1 MNEFDYIIVGAG
13 AAGSMLAHRLTESSE
28 NRVLVLEAGG
38 EWIPTNVDA
47 APLWYTL
54 LGSNVDWGYQ
64 SVPQPGLNGRVTH
77 EPRGKMPGGSS
88 NLYIMMHIRG
98 HPSDFDNWAYQGA
111 AGWSHKDLLPYFKKL
126 ERQEDPADSW
136 TGTEGPLIVTNAG
149 RHDPNPLSRT
159 FIDACVQLGYPEVAD
174 FNGPEMLGAGWH
186 HINVENGRRCGAL
199 VAFLEPALSRQNLTL
214 RTNAQAMKLV
224 FEDQR
229 CVGVTYRKEASS
241 RPSGGG
247 FNRSW
252 RRIGEGD
259 QGGEPEPGVWTV
271 RAAKEVIVC
280 AGAIESPKL
289 LLLSGIGD
297 VQQLRRFDIP
307 LMADVPGV
315 GQNFHNHVLVGLI
328 AETVDP
334 VEPGRQNLSES
345 VLFTTSQPG
354 MITPDL
360 QIGFVHVPFDIIV
373 GQQHPNAVSILAG
386 VVRPQSRGWVQLAS
400 ADPFAKPAI
409 NPNYLGDQADVERM
423 VQAVKLSRDIFTAP
437 VFKEL
442 LRGELSP
449 GPAVQADSE
458 LENFVRSRADSYHHQ
473 VGSCRM
479 GIDDRA
485 VVDPQLRVRG
495 VTGLRVVD
503 ASVIPAV
510 PSGNPHT
517 AIVAIAERAADLI
530 NEDHRR

>member
-13 AAGSMLAHRLTESSE
+13 TAGSILAYRLTESSE
-28 NRVLVLEAGG
+28 TSVLVLEAGG
-38 EWIPTNVDA
+38 EWIPINVDA

-54 LGSNVDWGYQ
+54 LGSDVDWGYQ
-64 SVPQPGLNGRVTH
+64 SVPQPGLHGRVTY

-111 AGWSHKDLLPYFKKL
+111 AGWSYKDLQPYFKKL
-126 ERQEDPADSW
+126 ERQEDPVGSW
-136 TGTEGPLIVTNAG
+136 AGTEGPQIVTNAG

-159 FIDACVQLGYPEVAD
+159 FIDACVQLGYSEVSD
-174 FNGPEMLGAGWH
+174 FNGPQMLGAGWH
-186 HINVENGRRCGAL
+186 HIDVENGRRCGAL
-199 VAFLEPALSRQNLTL
+199 VAFLEPALSRPNLTL
-214 RTNAQAMKLV
+214 RTNAQAMQLV
-224 FEDQR
+224 FENQR
-229 CVGVTYRKEASS
+229 CVGVTYRQETPTQ
-241 RPSGGG
+241 PSGE
-247 FNRSW
+247 S
-252 RRIGEGD
+252 RRVGQGNQEGEV
-259 QGGEPEPGVWTV
+259 EPGVRTV
-271 RAAKEVIVC
+271 RATREVIVC

-297 VQQLRRFDIP
+297 VEQLRRFEIP
-307 LMADVPGV
+307 LVADVPGV
-315 GQNFHNHVLVGLI
+315 GQNFHNHVLAPLI
-328 AETVDP
+328 AETMDP

-354 MITPDL
+354 MIAPDL

-400 ADPFAKPAI
+400 ADPFAKPAV
-409 NPNYLGDQADVERM
+409 NPNYLSDRADVERM
-423 VQAVKLSRDIFTAP
+423 VQAVKLSRDIFAAP
-437 VFKEL
+437 AFKEL
-442 LRGELSP
+442 LKGELRP
-449 GPAVQADSE
+449 GPAVQTDSE
-458 LENFVRSRADSYHHQ
+458 LENYIRSRADSYHHQ

-485 VVDPQLRVRG
+485 VVDPRLRVRG
-495 VTGLRVVD
+495 VTNLRVVD

-510 PSGNPHT
+510 PSGNCHT
-517 AIVAIAERAADLI
+517 AIAAIAERAADLI